1 MKNKYGFI
9 LIKPQ
14 LGENIGA
21 SARSLKNFGFKNLI
35 ITNPKHGW
43 PNIKAKATSVGA
55 FDILNKTKVFDNTNS
70 AIQSFDIIFSF
81 SARKR
86 DINKKHISLN
96 KFLNITKKFKQ
107 KKIGLMF
114 GPEASGLSNLDLSYA
129 NYVVQIPSSPKF
141 KSMNLSH
148 SVSLVCY
155 EIFKLNN
162 FKLTKQ
168 LLFNKNIGQKGKLSQ
183 IIKLLVTKLE
193 QKNFFKPPEKRS
205 SMIKNINNLF
215 YRLEPDDK
223 ELRILGSLIGSLS
236 KNKKKLN

>member
-1 MKNKYGFI
+1 MKNSYGFV
-9 LIKPQ
+9 LIQPQ

-21 SARSLKNFGFKNLI
+21 SARSLKNFGFNNLI
-35 ITNPKHGW
+35 ITNPKCSW
-43 PNIKAKATSVGA
+43 PNFKAKATSVGA
-55 FDILNKTKVFDNTNS
+55 YDIINRTKVFKTTVS
-70 AIQSFDIIFSF
+70 AIKNFDLIFSF

-86 DINKKHISLN
+86 DINKKHISMYN
-96 KFLNITKKFKQ
+96 FLKIIKKHKK

-148 SVSLVCY
+148 SITLICY
-155 EIFKLNN
+155 ELFKLNN
-162 FKLTKQ
+162 YKLLKQ
-168 LLFNKNIGQKGKLSQ
+168 SVFNKEVGQKGKLSS
-183 IIKLLVTKLE
+183 ILKLLHINLE
-193 QKNFFKPPEKRS
+193 KKNFFMPPEKRS

-215 YRLEPDDK
+215 YRMEANDK

-236 KNKKKLN
+236 KNKKKHN

>member
-1 MKNKYGFI
+1 MKNRYGFI

-35 ITNPKHGW
+35 ITNPKKGW

-55 FDILNKTKVFDNTNS
+55 FDILNKTKVFNSTIS
-70 AIQSFDIIFSF
+70 AIKNFDIIFSF

-86 DINKKHISLN
+86 DINKKHISL
-96 KFLNITKKFKQ
+96 KSFLNITKKFSR

-114 GPEASGLSNLDLSYA
+114 GPEASGLSNMDLSYS
-129 NYVVQIPSSPKF
+129 NYVVQIPTSPKF

-155 EIFKLNN
+155 ELFRLNN
-162 FKLTKQ
+162 FKVTEQSYFQKE
-168 LLFNKNIGQKGKLSQ
+168 IGKKGKLT
-183 IIKLLVTKLE
+183 KLLKLLQLNLE
-193 QKNFFKPPEKRS
+193 KKNFFKPAEKRN
-205 SMIKNINNLF
+205 SMLININNLF
-215 YRLEPDDK
+215 YRLEPNDK
-223 ELRILGSLIGSLS
+223 ELRILASLIGSLS

>member
-21 SARSLKNFGFKNLI
+21 TARSLKNFGFKNLI
-35 ITNPKHGW
+35 ITNPKKGW

-55 FDILNKTKVFDNTNS
+55 FDILNKTKVFDNTNL
-70 AIQSFDIIFSF
+70 AIQNFDIIFSF

-86 DINKKHISLN
+86 DINKKHISMSR
-96 KFLNITKKFKQ
+96 FLNIVSKYRQ

-114 GPEASGLSNLDLSYA
+114 GPEASGLSNMDLSYA

-155 EIFKLNN
+155 EIFKLSN
-162 FKLTKQ
+162 FKHRHL
-168 LLFNKNIGQKGKLSQ
+168 
-183 IIKLLVTKLE
+183 
-193 QKNFFKPPEKRS
+193 
-205 SMIKNINNLF
+205 
-215 YRLEPDDK
+215 
-223 ELRILGSLIGSLS
+223 
-236 KNKKKLN
+236 

>member
-21 SARSLKNFGFKNLI
+21 TARSLKNFGFKNLI
-35 ITNPKHGW
+35 ISNPKNGW
-43 PNIKAKATSVGA
+43 PNIKAKTTSVGA

-70 AIQSFDIIFSF
+70 AIQNFDIIFSF

-86 DINKKHISLN
+86 DINKKHISMS
-96 KFLNITKKFKQ
+96 KFLNITRKFKK

-114 GPEASGLSNLDLSYA
+114 GPEASGLSNIDLSYA
-129 NYVVQIPSSPKF
+129 NYVVQIPTSPKF

-162 FKLTKQ
+162 LKLTKQ
-168 LLFNKNIGQKGKLSQ
+168 LIFNKNIGQKGKLSQ
-183 IIKLLVTKLE
+183 IIKLLVAKLE
-193 QKNFFKPPEKRS
+193 QKNFFKPPEKRN

-215 YRLEPDDK
+215 YRMEPDDK
-223 ELRILGSLIGSLS
+223 ELRILASLIGSLS

>member
-9 LIKPQ
+9 LIQPQ

-35 ITNPKHGW
+35 ITSPRYGW

-55 FDILNKTKVFDNTNS
+55 FDILKKTKVFSSTSS
-70 AIQSFDIIFSF
+70 AIKNFDIIFSF

-86 DINKKHISLN
+86 DINKKHIGIN
-96 KFLNITKKFKQ
+96 NFLNIIKRFKK

-114 GPEASGLSNLDLSYA
+114 GPEASGLTNLDLSYS
-129 NYVVQIPSSPKF
+129 NYVVQIPSSSNF

-155 EIFKLNN
+155 EIFKIND
-162 FKLTKQ
+162 FKKMKQ
-168 LLFNKNIGQKGKLSQ
+168 LSFVKEIGKKGKLTE
-183 IIKLLVTKLE
+183 LLNLLISKLE
-193 QKNFFKPPEKRS
+193 HKNFFKPAEKKN
-205 SMIKNINNLF
+205 SMISNINNLL
-215 YRLEPDDK
+215 YRMEPNDK
-223 ELRILGSLIGSLS
+223 EIRILASLISSLS
-236 KNKKKLN
+236 KNRKKHN

>member
-35 ITNPKHGW
+35 ITNPKYGW
-43 PNIKAKATSVGA
+43 PNAKAKTMSVGA
-55 FDILNKTKVFDNTNS
+55 FDILNKTKVFNDTIS
-70 AIQSFDIIFSF
+70 AIKNFDIIFSF

-86 DINKKHISLN
+86 DINKKHVSMN
-96 KFLNITKKFKQ
+96 NFLKKIKKTKQ

-114 GPEASGLSNLDLSYA
+114 GPEASGLSNLDLSYS

-148 SVSLVCY
+148 SISLVCY
-155 EIFKLNN
+155 ELFKLNN
-162 FKLTKQ
+162 LKLTKQ
-168 LLFNKNIGQKGKLSQ
+168 SIFNKEIGQKGKIS
-183 IIKLLVTKLE
+183 KLLNLLMINLDR
-193 QKNFFKPPEKRS
+193 KNFFNPPEKRS

-215 YRLEPDDK
+215 YRMEPNDK
-223 ELRILGSLIGSLS
+223 ELRILASLIGSLS
-236 KNKKKLN
+236 KNKKKA

>member
-70 AIQSFDIIFSF
+70 AIQNFDIIFSF
-81 SARKR
+81 SARQR
-86 DINKKHISLN
+86 DINKKHISMN
-96 KFLNITKKFKQ
+96 KFLNITKKFRH

-168 LLFNKNIGQKGKLSQ
+168 LLFNKNIGQKGKLTQ
-183 IIKLLVTKLE
+183 IIKLLVAKLE
-193 QKNFFKPPEKRS
+193 QKNFFKPPEKRG

-215 YRLEPDDK
+215 YRMEPNDK

>member
-35 ITNPKHGW
+35 ITNPKYGW
-43 PNIKAKATSVGA
+43 PNAKAKTMSVGA
-55 FDILNKTKVFDNTNS
+55 FDILNKTKVFNDTIS
-70 AIQSFDIIFSF
+70 AIKNFDIIYSF

-86 DINKKHISLN
+86 DINKKHVSMNNFLN
-96 KFLNITKKFKQ
+96 KIKKTKQ

-114 GPEASGLSNLDLSYA
+114 GPEASGLSNLDLSYS

-148 SVSLVCY
+148 SISLVCY
-155 EIFKLNN
+155 ELFKLNN
-162 FKLTKQ
+162 LKLTKQ
-168 LLFNKNIGQKGKLSQ
+168 SIFNKEIGQKGKISKILN
-183 IIKLLVTKLE
+183 LLMINLDR
-193 QKNFFKPPEKRS
+193 KNFFNPPEKRS

-215 YRLEPDDK
+215 YRMEPNDK
-223 ELRILGSLIGSLS
+223 ELRILASLIGSLS
-236 KNKKKLN
+236 KNKKKHN

>member
-35 ITNPKHGW
+35 ITNPKYGW
-43 PNIKAKATSVGA
+43 PNAKAKTMSVGA
-55 FDILNKTKVFDNTNS
+55 FDILNKTKVFNDTIS
-70 AIQSFDIIFSF
+70 AIKNFDIIYSF

-86 DINKKHISLN
+86 DINKKHVSMNNFLN
-96 KFLNITKKFKQ
+96 KIKKTKQ

-114 GPEASGLSNLDLSYA
+114 GPEASGLSNLDLSYS

-148 SVSLVCY
+148 SISLVCY
-155 EIFKLNN
+155 ELFKLNN
-162 FKLTKQ
+162 LKLTKQ
-168 LLFNKNIGQKGKLSQ
+168 SIFNKEIGQKGKISKILN
-183 IIKLLVTKLE
+183 LLMINLDR
-193 QKNFFKPPEKRS
+193 KNFFNPPEKRS

-215 YRLEPDDK
+215 YRMEPNDK

-236 KNKKKLN
+236 KNKKKHN

>member
-1 MKNKYGFI
+1 MKNSYGFV
-9 LIKPQ
+9 LIQPQ

-21 SARSLKNFGFKNLI
+21 SARSLKNFGFKNLV
-35 ITNPKHGW
+35 ITKPKCGW

-55 FDILNKTKVFDNTNS
+55 FDIINKTKVFKNTNS
-70 AIQSFDIIFSF
+70 AIKNFDLIFSF

-86 DINKKHISLN
+86 DINKKHIN
-96 KFLNITKKFKQ
+96 MHNFLEIIKKKNN

-114 GPEASGLSNLDLSYA
+114 GPEASGLSNLDLSYS

-148 SVSLVCY
+148 SIILVCY

-162 FKLTKQ
+162 FKLIKQ
-168 LLFNKNIGQKGKLSQ
+168 SSFNKGIGQKGKLSS
-183 IIKLLVTKLE
+183 ILKLLKNNLE
-193 QKNFFKPPEKRS
+193 KKNFFKPIEKRS

-215 YRLEPDDK
+215 YRMEPNDK

-236 KNKKKLN
+236 KYKKKHN

>member
-70 AIQSFDIIFSF
+70 AIQNFDIIFSF
-81 SARKR
+81 SARQR
-86 DINKKHISLN
+86 DINKKHISMN
-96 KFLNITKKFKQ
+96 KFLNITKKFRH

-193 QKNFFKPPEKRS
+193 QKNFFKPSEKRS

-215 YRLEPDDK
+215 YRMEPDDK

>member
-1 MKNKYGFI
+1 MKNNYGFV
-9 LIKPQ
+9 LIQPQ

-21 SARSLKNFGFKNLI
+21 SARSLKNFGFNNLI
-35 ITNPKHGW
+35 VTKPKCGW

-55 FDILNKTKVFDNTNS
+55 FDIIKKAKVFKSTDS
-70 AIQSFDIIFSF
+70 AIKNFDLIFSF

-86 DINKKHISLN
+86 DINKKHIN
-96 KFLNITKKFKQ
+96 MHNFLEIIKKKNN

-114 GPEASGLSNLDLSYA
+114 GPEASGLSNLDLSYS

-148 SVSLVCY
+148 SIILVCY

-162 FKLTKQ
+162 FKLIKQ
-168 LLFNKNIGQKGKLSQ
+168 SSFNKGIGQKGKLSS
-183 IIKLLVTKLE
+183 ILKLLKNNLE
-193 QKNFFKPPEKRS
+193 KKNFFKPIEKRS

-215 YRLEPDDK
+215 YRMEPNDK

-236 KNKKKLN
+236 KYKKKHN

>member
-14 LGENIGA
+14 LGENIGS
-21 SARSLKNFGFKNLI
+21 SARALKNFGFNNLI

-43 PNIKAKATSVGA
+43 PNLKAKATSVGA
-55 FDILNKTKVFDNTNS
+55 FDVLNKTKVFDETDL
-70 AIQSFDIIFSF
+70 AIKNFDIIFSF

-86 DINKKHISLN
+86 DINKKHISMN
-96 KFLNITKKFKQ
+96 KFLNIIKKIEK
-107 KKIGLMF
+107 KKIGFMF

-148 SVSLVCY
+148 SLSLVCY

-168 LLFNKNIGQKGKLSQ
+168 VFFNKNIGQKGKLSK
-183 IIKLLVTKLE
+183 IIKLLIAKLE
-193 QKNFFKPPEKRS
+193 KKNFFKPPEKRS

-236 KNKKKLN
+236 KNKKKHN

>member
-55 FDILNKTKVFDNTNS
+55 FDILNKTRVFDSTNS
-70 AIQSFDIIFSF
+70 AIQNFDIIFSF

-183 IIKLLVTKLE
+183 IINLLVNKLE
-193 QKNFFKPPEKRS
+193 QKNFFKPNEKRS

-215 YRLEPDDK
+215 YRMEPNDK

-236 KNKKKLN
+236 KNKKKHN

>member
-9 LIKPQ
+9 LVKPQ

-21 SARSLKNFGFKNLI
+21 SARSLKNFGFNNLI
-35 ITNPKHGW
+35 ITSPKLGW

-55 FDILNKTKVFDNTNS
+55 LDIINKTKVFDKTVS
-70 AIQSFDIIFSF
+70 AIKNFDIIFSF
-81 SARKR
+81 SARRR
-86 DINKKHISLN
+86 DINKKHIGIQL
-96 KFLNITKKFKQ
+96 FLKKLKKINS

-141 KSMNLSH
+141 ISMNLSH
-148 SVSLVCY
+148 SLTLVCY

-162 FKLTKQ
+162 FKLM
-168 LLFNKNIGQKGKLSQ
+168 KNLVFDKGIGQKGKLSS
-183 IIKLLVTKLE
+183 ILKLLESKLE
-193 QKNFFKPPEKRS
+193 EKNFFKPVEKKS

-215 YRLEPDDK
+215 YRMEPNNK

-236 KNKKKLN
+236 KNKKKHN

>member
-14 LGENIGA
+14 LGENIGS
-21 SARSLKNFGFKNLI
+21 SARALKNFGFNNLI

-43 PNIKAKATSVGA
+43 PNLKAKATSVGA
-55 FDILNKTKVFDNTNS
+55 FDVLNKTKVFDETDL
-70 AIQSFDIIFSF
+70 AIKNFDIIFSF

-86 DINKKHISLN
+86 DINKKHISMN
-96 KFLNITKKFKQ
+96 KFLNIIKKIEK
-107 KKIGLMF
+107 KKIGFMF

-148 SVSLVCY
+148 SLSLVCY

-168 LLFNKNIGQKGKLSQ
+168 VFFNKNIGQKGKLSK
-183 IIKLLVTKLE
+183 IIKLLIAKLE
-193 QKNFFKPPEKRS
+193 
-205 SMIKNINNLF
+205 
-215 YRLEPDDK
+215 
-223 ELRILGSLIGSLS
+223 
-236 KNKKKLN
+236 KKKLF